1 MPSSVFSFG
10 CVLLLTIAT
19 MSPAT
24 ERHLLAAQP
33 RPEQGTR
40 FRECRNC
47 PEMVVVPAGT
57 FTMGSPE
64 AEVGRFRTE
73 GPEHRVEIRRPFAIG
88 IYDITVGEY
97 RQFVRTTHRTVPDSC
112 RVYDVSFAD
121 NDLVRVRGKNWVRP
135 NFRQTDNHPVVCVT
149 WDDAQAYI
157 DWLNGQVRR
166 PSEARVSAG
175 PYRLPTE
182 AEWEY
187 AARAGTTTPYYWGT
201 EIDRSKANFGPDEPR
216 FAPVAKAEDR
226 WEYTSPVGAF
236 PPNAFGL
243 YDMAGNVWQFT
254 QDCWH
259 ESYAGAPNDG
269 TARADGKCDERV
281 VRGGS
286 WFKPPT
292 GERSAKR
299 GQGKVVDLKGNH
311 EIGFRVVRELTLP

>member
-1 MPSSVFSFG
+1 MP
-10 CVLLLTIAT
+10 LKTILAGLGLILAST
-19 MSPAT
+19 ANGNAA
-24 ERHLLAAQP
+24 ERTTPPGQLPSDPGAK
-33 RPEQGTR
+33 

-47 PEMVVVPAGT
+47 PEMVVMPAGS
-57 FTMGSPE
+57 FMMGSPD
-64 AEVGRFRTE
+64 AEVGRFKNE
-73 GPEHRVEIRRPFAIG
+73 GPEHRVAIQRPFAIG
-88 IYDITVGEY
+88 AYDITLGEY
-97 RQFVRTTHRTVPDSC
+97 RRFVRATRRAAPDSC

-121 NDLVRVRGKNWVRP
+121 NDLVRVRGKNWARP
-135 NFRQTDNHPVVCVT
+135 NFRQADNHPVVCVT

-166 PSEARVSAG
+166 PSDAWVGVG

-187 AARAGTTTPYYWGT
+187 AARAGTSTPYYWGT
-201 EIDRSKANFGPDEPR
+201 EIRRSEVNYGPDEPR

-236 PPNAFGL
+236 PPNPFGL
-243 YDMAGNVWQFT
+243 YDMVGNVWQFT

-259 ESYAGAPNDG
+259 DSYAGAPGDG
-269 TARADGKCDERV
+269 AARTDGKCDERV

-286 WFKPPT
+286 WFKPPS

-311 EIGFRVVRELTLP
+311 EIGFRVARELTAQ